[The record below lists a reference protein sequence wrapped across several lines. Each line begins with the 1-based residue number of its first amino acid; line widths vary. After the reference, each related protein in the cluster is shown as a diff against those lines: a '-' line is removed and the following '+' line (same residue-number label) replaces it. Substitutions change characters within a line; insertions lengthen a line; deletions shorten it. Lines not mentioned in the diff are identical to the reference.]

1 MKRLQL
7 PKNKFARLAIN
18 IISVVICLFLG
29 ALIHAWIGS
38 FCMVIEI
45 RGAYYTYPLCALN
58 GMGRLSIGIPFSVLL
73 IWLPSSFLVSRFIWF
88 GRIKPRPRIT
98 KSKN

>member
-1 MKRLQL
+1 MKF

-18 IISVVICLFLG
+18 IISVVICFFLG

-38 FCMVIEI
+38 FCMVIEN

-58 GMGRLSIGIPFSVLL
+58 GIGRLSIGIPF
-73 IWLPSSFLVSRFIWF
+73 
-88 GRIKPRPRIT
+88 
-98 KSKN
+98 

>member
-1 MKRLQL
+1 MKRLQI

-18 IISVVICLFLG
+18 IISVIFCLFLG
-29 ALIHAWIGS
+29 FFSYAFVGT
-38 FCMVIEI
+38 FCDVIEI

-73 IWLPSSFLVSRFIWF
+73 IWLSTSFFVSRFIWF
-88 GRIKPRPRIT
+88 GRIKPRAKIT
-98 KSKN
+98 RSKD

>member
-18 IISVVICLFLG
+18 IISVIICLFLG
-29 ALIHAWIGS
+29 FFSYAFVGN
-38 FCMVIEI
+38 FCDVIEI

-58 GMGRLSIGIPFSVLL
+58 GMGRLSIGIPFTVLL
-73 IWLPSSFLVSRFIWF
+73 IWLSTSFFVSKFIWF
-88 GRIKPRPRIT
+88 ERIKPRPKIT
-98 KSKN
+98 RSKD

>member
-7 PKNKFARLAIN
+7 PRNKFARLAIN

-38 FCMVIEI
+38 FCTVIEL

-73 IWLPSSFLVSRFIWF
+73 IWLSSSFLVSRFIWF

>member
-1 MKRLQL
+1 MKRLEL
-7 PKNKFARLAIN
+7 TKNKFARLGIN
-18 IISVVICLFLG
+18 IFAVIICLFIA

-73 IWLPSSFLVSRFIWF
+73 IWLSTSFLVSRFIWF

>member
-1 MKRLQL
+1 MKFLKL
-7 PKNKFARLAIN
+7 PKNKFGRLAIN
-18 IISVVICLFLG
+18 IFAVIISFFIGLFSY
-29 ALIHAWIGS
+29 AFISS

-58 GMGRLSIGIPFSVLL
+58 GMGILSIGIPFSVLF
-73 IWLPSSFLVSRFIWF
+73 IWLSTSFLISRFIWF
-88 GRIKPRPRIT
+88 RRIKPRPRIT

>member
-18 IISVVICLFLG
+18 IISVIICLFLG
-29 ALIHAWIGS
+29 FFSYAFVGT
-38 FCMVIEI
+38 FCDVIEI

-58 GMGRLSIGIPFSVLL
+58 GMGRLSIGIPFTVLL
-73 IWLPSSFLVSRFIWF
+73 IWLSTSFFVSKFIWF
-88 GRIKPRPRIT
+88 GRIKPRPKIT
-98 KSKN
+98 RSKD